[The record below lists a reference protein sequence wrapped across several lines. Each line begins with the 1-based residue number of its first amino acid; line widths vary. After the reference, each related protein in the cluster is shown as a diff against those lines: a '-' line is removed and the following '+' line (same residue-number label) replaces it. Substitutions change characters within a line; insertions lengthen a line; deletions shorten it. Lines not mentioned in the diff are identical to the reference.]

1 MMAPVSRT
9 LGERPRERLLRYGAQ
24 TLSDR
29 ELVAVILGSGTA
41 QASVYT
47 VAQRVL
53 KVVERD
59 STNIGTRE
67 LMAIAGVGPA
77 KAAQLA
83 SCLEF
88 ARRFVAP
95 RSYRIRTPSDVMPL
109 LVHYADR
116 AQEHF
121 IAVSLN
127 GAHEVISV
135 RVVSVGLV
143 NRTLVHPREI
153 YAAAITER
161 ATAIICAHNHPS
173 GNVTPSSD
181 DHLVTQSLKEAGEV
195 LGVRLLDHIVFSP
208 TGFYSFLD
216 HGEV

>member
-1 MMAPVSRT
+1 MTAVVSRP

-59 STNIGTRE
+59 AANIGTRE

-95 RSYRIRTPSDVMPL
+95 RSYRIRTPSDVMRDETIKTFPVAIL
-109 LVHYADR
+109 SPGRDVRGVVYLFGQRRLNYKLAWQDEADH
-116 AQEHF
+116 QFTESGTL
-121 IAVSLN
+121 SL
-127 GAHEVISV
+127 
-135 RVVSVGLV
+135 
-143 NRTLVHPREI
+143 
-153 YAAAITER
+153 
-161 ATAIICAHNHPS
+161 
-173 GNVTPSSD
+173 
-181 DHLVTQSLKEAGEV
+181 
-195 LGVRLLDHIVFSP
+195 
-208 TGFYSFLD
+208 
-216 HGEV
+216 